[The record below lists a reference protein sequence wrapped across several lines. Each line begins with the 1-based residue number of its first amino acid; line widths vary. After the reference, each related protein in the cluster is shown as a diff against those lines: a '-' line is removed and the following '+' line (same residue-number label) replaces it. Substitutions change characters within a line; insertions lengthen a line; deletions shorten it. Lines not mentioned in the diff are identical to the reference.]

1 MAYIKTT
8 TNKEGRTH
16 VYLVEGYRKDGKVKQ
31 RIIHKYGLLDELE
44 AVEPGILE
52 RLKKEAKAG
61 LLNSNQTIQVT
72 YDLLEP
78 MNEPDKSY
86 GWMVLDYLFEELKLH
101 DFMKKVKTK
110 SNYDLSTALKLLV
123 FQRIL
128 NPNSKL
134 ATVASQADLFGD
146 WDINLNAIYR
156 YLDKLDEIKNDIQ
169 LHLHQEISRL
179 TNREGRLVFYDVTN
193 YYFETDIPDEEEIS
207 EDGEVIRVG
216 LRRRGPSK
224 EHRPKPIVQ
233 LGLFMDTN
241 GIPIS
246 YKLFRGNQTDPVT
259 YLPAVEE
266 VKKQFGIERIIV
278 VADKAM
284 NSKTNVSAMFEQ
296 GDGWLFSQKHRGKR
310 GAPKDIQEQILNP
323 EDWHFNQT
331 ETFAKKSY
339 IRSRKLGT
347 RKNAPVVEEKVVI
360 TWSKKYADRERI
372 RREGALEYASKLT
385 NAELFRQ
392 TSKKGGKKYLDL
404 SYLDKETGE
413 LKPFSPIIKIDKD
426 QVAFDAQF
434 DGINVLVTSEI
445 NMSDEAILD
454 SYKQLSK
461 IEDCF
466 RVTKTEIESR
476 PVYVWTEKHI
486 QAHFLTC
493 FIALILI
500 RLLQYKTNWV
510 MSPARMINALNSAKA
525 THLQDDY
532 YRLQENSD
540 MKELNKLLGHDWQRG
555 IVKFEE
561 LKNYAKN
568 SYTTLK

>member
-72 YDLLEP
+72 YELLEP

-86 GWMVLDYLFEELKLH
+86 GWMVLDSLFEELKLH

-110 SNYDLSTALKLLV
+110 SNYDLTTALKLLV

-134 ATVASQADLFGD
+134 ATVESQVDLFGD

-193 YYFETDIPDEEEIS
+193 YYFETDISDEEEIS
-207 EDGEVIRVG
+207 EEGEIIHVG

-266 VKKQFGIERIIV
+266 GKKQFGIERIIV

-323 EDWHFNQT
+323 ADWHFNQT

-347 RKNAPVVEEKVVI
+347 GKNAPVVEEKVLI

-413 LKPFSPIIKIDKD
+413 LKPFSPIIKIDKE

-445 NMSDEAILD
+445 KLSDEAILD

-466 RVTKTEIESR
+466 RVTKTEIDSR
-476 PVYVWTEKHI
+476 PVYVWTEEHI

-500 RLLQYKTNWV
+500 RLLQYKTNWA
-510 MSPARMINALNSAKA
+510 MSPTRMINALNSAKA

-540 MKELNKLLGHDWQRG
+540 MTELNKLLGHDWQRG